1 MTFWWSEDN
10 YGQLLQC
17 YALQKYLRDMGHDA
31 YLIRY
36 DRRRDFKLSV
46 GRKILK
52 ASNPVKLYNFFKR
65 KIIDRKERRDNLRDF
80 EEFRN
85 KHIKQSERK
94 YYYYKELV
102 ESPPVADIYI
112 VGSDQVWNL
121 YGVPVNKAMNII
133 NAYLLNFG
141 NTAIKRISYAASF
154 GKEKGELDNDFINIF
169 TLLLKNFN
177 YVSVRER
184 AGLDICKQCGID
196 GAEWVPDPT
205 ILLDADM
212 YRSLYRDEEII
223 KKTDKPYCFLYL
235 VGNEFNLSIGAIYDW
250 ARRKRM
256 EIVYVTG
263 NSRGDKHEK
272 TYATIPEWIYFLEHA
287 EYVITNSYHCTI
299 FSLLFRKE
307 FAIVPLSGKSAGM
320 NSRFDTIFQLFGI
333 ENRYISVDFSVFD
346 RAIDWQMISNAL
358 QNIKSSCKFNTIL
371 Q

>member
-1 MTFWWSEDN
+1 
-10 YGQLLQC
+10 
-17 YALQKYLRDMGHDA
+17 
-31 YLIRY
+31 
-36 DRRRDFKLSV
+36 
-46 GRKILK
+46 
-52 ASNPVKLYNFFKR
+52 
-65 KIIDRKERRDNLRDF
+65 
-80 EEFRN
+80 
-85 KHIKQSERK
+85 
-94 YYYYKELV
+94 
-102 ESPPVADIYI
+102 
-112 VGSDQVWNL
+112 
-121 YGVPVNKAMNII
+121 MNII